1 MISEKNKFI
10 YIKVPKTAT
19 SSIEYTLT
27 QAFKDDE
34 LTWDEQFEKYPWI
47 RKHSKL
53 DWFYEHLI
61 DLSEYFCFSFIRN
74 PWDLVLSFWTYYQNE
89 KIIPWKP
96 VNWAVL
102 EDMGYERWKEG
113 DDHYIEKEKSTKGVD
128 FNEWIKTNYDWMQGD
143 QVSFFDNA
151 DREMDFIGRYENLNA
166 DYDTLCKKLKIEN
179 KLGHVNKKSTKSN
192 RQDTYNEESKK
203 IVEDYFMRDI
213 EKWGFEF

>member
-1 MISEKNKFI
+1 MFISIIN
-10 YIKVPKTAT
+10 
-19 SSIEYTLT
+19 
-27 QAFKDDE
+27 
-34 LTWDEQFEKYPWI
+34 
-47 RKHSKL
+47 
-53 DWFYEHLI
+53 
-61 DLSEYFCFSFIRN
+61 YFCFSFIRN

-179 KLGHVNKKSTKSN
+179 LKSHKLILK
-192 RQDTYNEESKK
+192 
-203 IVEDYFMRDI
+203 
-213 EKWGFEF
+213 